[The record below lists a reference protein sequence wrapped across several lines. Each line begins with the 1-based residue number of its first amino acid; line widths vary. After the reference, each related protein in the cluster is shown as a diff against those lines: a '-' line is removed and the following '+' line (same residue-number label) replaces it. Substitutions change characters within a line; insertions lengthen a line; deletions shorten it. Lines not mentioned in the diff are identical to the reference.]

1 MPIDALSVSCVQL
14 TRDLLAIAKFLLHF
28 GVKMIQDPRWQ
39 ISAIL
44 DFRGPVMGSLKS
56 PCTTSYRSSILPVRR
71 PLLYCVKIAPPLVI
85 EFHISGHLTGNR
97 FCIGGPSTGN
107 STYHS
112 IWPFLSSAL
121 SFSVMKSP

>member
-56 PCTTSYRSSILPVRR
+56 PCTTSYRSSIDTVAPNCLIFE
-71 PLLYCVKIAPPLVI
+71 KITFFA
-85 EFHISGHLTGNR
+85 S
-97 FCIGGPSTGN
+97 
-107 STYHS
+107 
-112 IWPFLSSAL
+112 W
-121 SFSVMKSP
+121 